1 MYTTHS
7 TLFFVLFISHTSF
20 MSKISFMF
28 SSGDNFVVVITPYI
42 FALLQVILQL
52 WLRFLEDATMVI
64 KRKATSKQKGAT
76 NSKQRANKTGTTKQT
91 YFASKCC
98 GRNPGT

>member
-1 MYTTHS
+1 
-7 TLFFVLFISHTSF
+7 
-20 MSKISFMF
+20 
-28 SSGDNFVVVITPYI
+28 
-42 FALLQVILQL
+42 
-52 WLRFLEDATMVI
+52 MVI

-76 NSKQRANKTGTTKQT
+76 NSKQRANKIGTTKQT